1 MLFKKEFNID
11 SESPTNPNNYQS
23 FKLWVG
29 GYDLWEMLKDKKD
42 IISVVDTFNK
52 MTNNKYLIGCPKV
65 KYYPHQILQFFLRH
79 FDNEF
84 AFKNYCDKFFVRV
97 ITKDNVNEQINNI
110 FKKCHNDSIF
120 IAPIANNPFDC
131 YTYQDIINTKCS
143 FNNPNSRDE
152 YGITLLDLKATKKLQ
167 MIKDKNIKYSY
178 DLVTNDYYLT
188 SFCVIEH
195 NLNDGLSFHC
205 VFIQI
210 KYDNNYKPIK
220 INRYDNAKVNYR
232 SEEDAKK
239 YPYIINERNIF
250 NDSFTRINDYYSGD
264 NNFKICLL
272 CYVKK

>member
-1 MLFKKEFNID
+1 
-11 SESPTNPNNYQS
+11 
-23 FKLWVG
+23 
-29 GYDLWEMLKDKKD
+29 
-42 IISVVDTFNK
+42 
-52 MTNNKYLIGCPKV
+52 
-65 KYYPHQILQFFLRH
+65 
-79 FDNEF
+79 
-84 AFKNYCDKFFVRV
+84 
-97 ITKDNVNEQINNI
+97 
-110 FKKCHNDSIF
+110 
-120 IAPIANNPFDC
+120 
-131 YTYQDIINTKCS
+131 
-143 FNNPNSRDE
+143 
-152 YGITLLDLKATKKLQ
+152 